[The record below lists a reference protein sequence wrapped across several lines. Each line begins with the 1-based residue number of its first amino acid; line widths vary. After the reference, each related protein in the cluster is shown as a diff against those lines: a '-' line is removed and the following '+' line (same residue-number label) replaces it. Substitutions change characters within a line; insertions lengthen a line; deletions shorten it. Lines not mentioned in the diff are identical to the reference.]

1 MKCVASNNKLSK
13 EIRKQTTDTNVHTL
27 LVSFASVLTDKYGYG
42 KKKTMQILTSVFDR
56 ADSIVKGYCKI
67 EELEA
72 VLKEEYDIIFVPGER
87 PNGRNTK

>member
-1 MKCVASNNKLSK
+1 MKCVASNNKLSS

-42 KKKTMQILTSVFDR
+42 KEKTIQILTSVFDR

-67 EELEA
+67 EELET
-72 VLKEEYDIIFVPGER
+72 VLKEEYDIVFVPGQR
-87 PNGRNTK
+87 PSRRV

>member
-1 MKCVASNNKLSK
+1 MKCVASNKSLSNQ
-13 EIRKQTTDTNVHTL
+13 IRKQTTDTNVHTL

-42 KKKTMQILTSVFDR
+42 KEKTMQILKSVFDR

-67 EELEA
+67 EDLEA

-87 PNGRNTK
+87 PNRRSAK

>member
-1 MKCVASNNKLSK
+1 MNCVASNKGLSS

-42 KKKTMQILTSVFDR
+42 KEKTMQILKSVCDR
-56 ADSIVKGYCKI
+56 ADSIDKGYCKI
-67 EELEA
+67 EELER
-72 VLKEEYDIIFVPGER
+72 VLKEEYDITFVPGRR

>member
-1 MKCVASNNKLSK
+1 MKCVASNKKLSS
-13 EIRKQTTDTNVHTL
+13 EIRKETTDTNVHTL

-42 KKKTMQILTSVFDR
+42 KEKTMQILKSVFDR

-67 EELEA
+67 EDLET
-72 VLKEEYDIIFVPGER
+72 VLKEEYDIVFVPGER

>member
-1 MKCVASNNKLSK
+1 MKCVASNNKLSS

-42 KKKTMQILTSVFDR
+42 KEKTIQILTSVFDR

-67 EELEA
+67 EDLEA
-72 VLKEEYDIIFVPGER
+72 VLKEEYDITFVPGQR
-87 PNGRNTK
+87 PSRRV